1 MSYSRNNWK
10 SSIRVC
16 YCWATIRQQN
26 GGGVSGN
33 EPSPSAP
40 LTNQNHVLVTGAQI
54 ILAVPQF
61 SSRYR
66 FSVFIIPVQEMTGLV
81 VAAFKHLMLSASPG

>member
-10 SSIRVC
+10 SNIRVLLLGDNQ
-16 YCWATIRQQN
+16 AVKRRR
-26 GGGVSGN
+26 VSGK
-33 EPSPSAP
+33 EPSRAGYRRTDYLS
-40 LTNQNHVLVTGAQI
+40 GS
-54 ILAVPQF
+54 QF